1 MVGVIGCFSGWPL
14 ATTAA
19 STAAARDLH
28 LMRQQQKTMT
38 AKISST
44 MPPTHAIAIIAPLL
58 SPVLVEDDPAT
69 DNMDMII
76 TWSQWNHCDHSVQ
89 WHHVTITNVLMF
101 KVITLLFFWF
111 FSFLDFIIVAHSAHD
126 VTDESHAP

>member
-1 MVGVIGCFSGWPL
+1 MVGVMGCFSGWPL

-58 SPVLVEDDPAT
+58 SSVLVEDDPAT
-69 DNMDMII
+69 DNMDII
-76 TWSQWNHCDHSVQ
+76 IYMVSTLI
-89 WHHVTITNVLMF
+89 VTTMF
-101 KVITLLFFWF
+101 NG
-111 FSFLDFIIVAHSAHD
+111 IIAIM
-126 VTDESHAP
+126 